1 MQNLWRKRQ
10 KGAITLITQ
19 TNPVNKKVAQ
29 RWEDMA
35 KQLGWDVDGDHLR
48 KRFQETLLPKFR
60 KDELTSM
67 KATGVDEDFNQVIVL
82 LTEIDQLL
90 TEYEKVVKSS
100 EKDEQAEEVKGETIR
115 NNAVMTKFSKS
126 FSISQSKKGPKQ
138 WQPCSPP

>member
-1 MQNLWRKRQ
+1 LTEILDQEPWNWKY
-10 KGAITLITQ
+10 GT
-19 TNPVNKKVAQ
+19 VAQ

-67 KATGVDEDFNQVIVL
+67 KVTGVDEDFNQVIVL

-90 TEYEKVVKSS
+90 TEHEKVVKSS

-115 NNAVMTKFSKS
+115 NNAVMTMKG
-126 FSISQSKKGPKQ
+126 KKKILNRKEAEGDEGEADEIAKKKI
-138 WQPCSPP
+138 